1 MTRETADI
9 QLPEQLAAL
18 HEECWG
24 WALACCRGARDT
36 AEEVLHMSYHKVL
49 DGRARH
55 DGRSAFKT
63 WLFSV
68 IRHTALDYQRWSWRW
83 LTRFLGIEAAAQ
95 SADAAPLAPESMQ
108 RAERCGEVR
117 AALGRLAARQAEVL
131 RLVFYHDLTLDD
143 AAAVM
148 RISPGSVRQHYE
160 RGKTR
165 LRELLGG
172 ESTQP

>member
-1 MTRETADI
+1 MTRDAPDLT
-9 QLPEQLAAL
+9 LREQLAAL

-24 WALACCRGARDT
+24 WALACCHGARDT

-49 DGRARH
+49 DGRACH

-83 LTRFLGIEAAAQ
+83 LARFLGIEAAAHCV
-95 SADAAPLAPESMQ
+95 APHPLASESME

-117 AALGRLAARQAEVL
+117 AALSHLAARQAEVL
-131 RLVFYHDLTLDD
+131 RLVFYHNLTLDD

-148 RISPGSVRQHYE
+148 GISPGSARQHYE

-165 LRELLGG
+165 LRHLLGHR
-172 ESTQP
+172 SSQP